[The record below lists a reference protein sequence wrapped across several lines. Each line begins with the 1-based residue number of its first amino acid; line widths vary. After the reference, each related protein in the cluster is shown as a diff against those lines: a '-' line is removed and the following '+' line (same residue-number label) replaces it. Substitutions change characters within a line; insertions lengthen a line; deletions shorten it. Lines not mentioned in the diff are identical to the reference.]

1 MRKWGVSTQME
12 AQGTATTQPC
22 RGLQGTGCAPELSP
36 PTARLLRLSCS
47 CTITCWWR
55 TMEGRGLGPGTYI
68 LRHFPF
74 PCLPVKQA
82 VVALSE
88 KILRCWLL
96 KVKAREHTKREE
108 GIQGDP
114 GKAPTLSTTEKKRCW
129 GSFIFSLPPHTRGQA
144 SAGVGWGG
152 VGWWL

>member
-55 TMEGRGLGPGTYI
+55 TMEGPGLGPGTYI
-68 LRHFPF
+68 LRHFLF

-96 KVKAREHTKREE
+96 KVTPGSTQNERKEFKGTQAKHQPCPLQKRK
-108 GIQGDP
+108 GAGAPSFSPCLPTP
-114 GKAPTLSTTEKKRCW
+114 GAKLQ
-129 GSFIFSLPPHTRGQA
+129 RG
-144 SAGVGWGG
+144 
-152 VGWWL
+152 